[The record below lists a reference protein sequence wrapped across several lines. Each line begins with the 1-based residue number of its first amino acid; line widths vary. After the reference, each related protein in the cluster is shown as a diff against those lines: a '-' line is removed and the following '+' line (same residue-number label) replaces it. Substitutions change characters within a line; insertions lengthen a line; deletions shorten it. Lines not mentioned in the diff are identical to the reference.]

1 MFTLNFEKIDKMKLL
16 IKKFVIKKEKNKYLV
31 KLKKKK
37 KRKEIN

>member
-31 KLKKKK
+31 KLKKK
-37 KRKEIN
+37 RKEIN